1 MDPVFPFVVED
12 FFCIALN
19 IQEECV
25 FGLFLLNHMLGKEN
39 FAGGYKMFEAPMTN
53 DQFLT
58 TMFEKDVWTMFD
70 KIFEA
75 PMTDQCMFG
84 NRGDGLFAQETH
96 CIAQYHKNVDKMRRH
111 LFGTSFKSLKT
122 RFTAIVVNQTR
133 LFSPIYGGGQISEA
147 ISR

>member
-1 MDPVFPFVVED
+1 
-12 FFCIALN
+12 
-19 IQEECV
+19 
-25 FGLFLLNHMLGKEN
+25 
-39 FAGGYKMFEAPMTN
+39 
-53 DQFLT
+53 
-58 TMFEKDVWTMFD
+58 MFD